1 MKTGNERKNGKNE
14 NTECGL
20 VRQTHKELRNEEGH
34 WMSERT
40 KHKVKIDN
48 WCLHTKGL
56 HMLINW

>member
-34 WMSERT
+34 
-40 KHKVKIDN
+40 
-48 WCLHTKGL
+48 
-56 HMLINW
+56 